1 MEKLTKNS
9 FSPPGTNL
17 SGSLANV
24 VKTRQSVYGLKKGIS
39 PKPAHGHVC
48 TITGMSV
55 LPVVF

>member
-17 SGSLANV
+17 SASLANV

-39 PKPAHGHVC
+39 PKPAHGHAC